1 MAAAAGLVYREVD
14 RMTCCLCSAVAHYQ
28 VGNRGFCREHK
39 DQAWAEEAKQAQRH
53 LNTNGSKVRPEV
65 KCPRPMAFGDYRVD
79 TLLVNRSRHKGPPDA
94 GGWI

>member
-1 MAAAAGLVYREVD
+1 
-14 RMTCCLCSAVAHYQ
+14 MTCCLCSAVAHYQ